1 MTMHG
6 GDVYSAAEALK
17 IPVRNVIDF
26 SASVNPLGPSK
37 KVKAAMRSA
46 LKELGRYP
54 DSQCR
59 RLVKKIA
66 RGYGIGEKNI
76 VCGNGS
82 NELIHLAMAVTRPR
96 RVLVTAPAFA
106 EYERAARLAGAEI
119 VKLPLAESDGFR
131 VSTEAFSEAMRGCD
145 AAFLCNPGNPAG
157 TLIPRADVLAIADA
171 ANTADCLLIIDEAFM
186 DFCRDESVMRDAA
199 AGEPDIRPGMIVL
212 RSLTKYHA
220 LAGLRIGFGLF
231 PPEIKA
237 AIDAI
242 KDPWSV
248 NALAEVAAATAL
260 PDKAFAKETAAWLSA
275 EKKYMGKGLAALG
288 FAIYPS
294 EANFF
299 LVKHDL
305 AQGLREHL
313 YRRGILLRDCSNFDG
328 LDGTFLR
335 IAVRSRRENARLLR
349 EMKWWFGRISGEDA

>member
-59 RLVKKIA
+59 QLVKKIA
-66 RGYGIGEKNI
+66 RVYGIDREHI

-82 NELIHLAMAVTRPR
+82 NELIHLAMAVIRPK

-106 EYERAARLAGAEI
+106 EYERTARLAGAEV
-119 VKLPLAESDGFR
+119 VKFPLAESDGFGVNAR
-131 VSTEAFSEAMRGCD
+131 KFMEAMNGCD

-157 TLIPRADVLAIADA
+157 TLMSRADVLAIADA
-171 ANTADCLLIIDEAFM
+171 AKTANCLLIIDEAFM
-186 DFCRDESVMRDAA
+186 DFCRDESVMRDV
-199 AGEPDIRPGMIVL
+199 AGKPGIIVL

-220 LAGLRIGFGLF
+220 LAGLRVGFGLF

-248 NALAEVAAATAL
+248 NALAEVAAVAAL
-260 PDKAFAKETAAWLSA
+260 SDKAFAKDTAAWLST
-275 EKKYMGKGLAALG
+275 EKKYMAKGLAALG

-294 EANFF
+294 ETNFF

-305 AQGLREHL
+305 AQAVREHL

-328 LDGTFLR
+328 LDSSFLR
-335 IAVRSRRENARLLR
+335 IAVRSRRENARLLK
-349 EMKWWFGRISGEDA
+349 EMKYWFGRIAASG

>member
-6 GDVYSAAEALK
+6 GDVYSAADALK

-54 DSQCR
+54 DSHCR

-66 RGYGIGEKNI
+66 RVYGIDPTHI

-82 NELIHLAMAVTRPR
+82 NELIHLAMAVTKPK

-106 EYERAARLAGAEI
+106 EYERAARLVGAEI
-119 VKLPLAESDGFR
+119 VKLPLAESDGFG
-131 VSTEAFSEAMRGCD
+131 VSAQAFAEAMKSCD

-157 TLIPRADVLAIADA
+157 TLMSRADVLAIAAA
-171 ANTADCLLIIDEAFM
+171 ANTANCLLIIDEAFM
-186 DFCRDESVMRDAA
+186 DFCRDESVIRDAA
-199 AGEPDIRPGMIVL
+199 GSSGVIVL
-212 RSLTKYHA
+212 RSLTKYHS

-237 AIDAI
+237 AIAEI

-248 NALAEVAAATAL
+248 NALAEVAAITAL
-260 PDKAFAKETAAWLSA
+260 SDRAFAKDTAAWLSA

-288 FAIYPS
+288 FKIYPS

-299 LVKHDL
+299 LVKHEL
-305 AQGLREHL
+305 AQALREHL

-328 LDGTFLR
+328 LDISFLR
-335 IAVRSRRENARLLR
+335 IAIRGRRENARLLK
-349 EMKWWFGRISGEDA
+349 EMKWWFGRIAARD